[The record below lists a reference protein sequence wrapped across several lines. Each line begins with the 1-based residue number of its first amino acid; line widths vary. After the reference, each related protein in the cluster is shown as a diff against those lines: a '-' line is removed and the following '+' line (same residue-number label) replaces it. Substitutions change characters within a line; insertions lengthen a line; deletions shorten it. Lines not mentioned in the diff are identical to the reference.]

1 MMYLC
6 IFHIKS
12 RVRVHARVSIQ
23 CLGSATISVNFQH
36 KWLLPCCGV
45 KIEDEADYKKC

>member
-23 CLGSATISVNFQH
+23 CLGSDTISVNFQH
-36 KWLLPCCGV
+36 KWLLPGCGV
-45 KIEDEADYKKC
+45 ELDEAADTKEY